1 MLNRRSGFAQLDQVA
16 HLIELRAHRLEDICL
31 VLVLFL
37 DLTLNQ
43 NCSELVRFYFVIL
56 ENVVLHQTVEVGEEI
71 AFSSVVAD
79 LSQHFLVFDKFHG
92 LRS

>member
-1 MLNRRSGFAQLDQVA
+1 M
-16 HLIELRAHRLEDICL
+16 IELRANRLEDVCL
-31 VLVLFL
+31 MLVLFL

-56 ENVVLHQTVEVGEEI
+56 ENVVLHQTIEVGEEI
-71 AFSSVVAD
+71 ALSSVVTD
-79 LSQHFLVFDKFHG
+79 LSQHFLVFDKFNG